1 MSFEKSI
8 AISITVIVLVGIIVF
23 YRSDYRKDKINLNFG
38 CGSK

>member
-23 YRSDYRKDKINLNFG
+23 YRADYRKDKIKLNFG
-38 CGSK
+38 

>member
-23 YRSDYRKDKINLNFG
+23 YRSDYRKDNIKLNFG
-38 CGSK
+38 

>member
-23 YRSDYRKDKINLNFG
+23 YRSDYRKDKIKLNFG
-38 CGSK
+38 